1 MDDLN
6 GNRSDDAPASPT
18 PLQWQPEWGI
28 DLATNLPG
36 HAVLANIASK
46 LTQHE
51 REAGLAS
58 DESTP
63 EAITSW
69 AVGYVGEEHIAL
81 ELSQLDERWKV
92 LHAVPI
98 GEAGRDIDHV
108 VIGPSGVFTI
118 NTKHH
123 PGHVVDVKGDAIFIG
138 PAYQP
143 YIPKARAEAS
153 RASARL
159 AAVLPPEIPV
169 LPIITVVG
177 ATIRHRERTVGVE
190 VVDADYLVYALTS
203 EPEVLSSDAV
213 DKVFAI
219 ARRSTTW
226 TTVAPPRAAPEWVA
240 DYARRL
246 GPPSNPT
253 VMHPSST
260 GGGYRAIASRGYV
273 ASRTTRS
280 RSGRSRKRQG
290 KSATEFV
297 MAVVMWLVAIS
308 VGPKLLTSMAG
319 SLATSLAP
327 TLSTPSAAS
336 SAYLAPKTLPSA
348 VPGGPCRKAASRARY
363 VLNDQLLLCTK
374 TSRSSTTWVYADPWL
389 RLPVAIAGS
398 TCSPAGAFARP
409 ITGSVALK
417 CARTTSGALGW
428 ITDPTWK
435 R

>member
-1 MDDLN
+1 MDEVS
-6 GNRSDDAPASPT
+6 GGVPIEWRAQSDVPAW
-18 PLQWQPEWGI
+18 LPEWGT
-28 DLATNLPG
+28 DLATHRPG
-36 HAVLANIASK
+36 HAVLANIQAKLATAS
-46 LTQHE
+46 LETQQ
-51 REAGLAS
+51 GLPGAV
-58 DESTP
+58 P
-63 EAITSW
+63 EDLRNW
-69 AVGYVGEEHIAL
+69 AVGYVGEEHVAL
-81 ELSQLDERWKV
+81 ELARLTDGWYV
-92 LHAVPI
+92 LHGVPI
-98 GEAGRDIDHV
+98 GVDGTDIDHV
-108 VIGPSGVFTI
+108 VIGPPGVFTI

-246 GPPSNPT
+246 GTPSNPT

-297 MAVVMWLVAIS
+297 MAVVMLLVAIS